1 MSNAY
6 YKELSGWLRQARAD
20 QHITAA
26 AVALRTRMPL
36 ETIEKI
42 EAGDLDFATPVFI
55 QGYLK
60 NYADAIGLDS
70 AAVVREYKV
79 IRTKIA
85 YVTSDRGQVVAR
97 ATAQH
102 SGNPDDLSSEIIP
115 FDPDSHAFA
124 PHSELDQAVR
134 KKISAEKWTNI
145 IMMSSAAC
153 MVILSLYW
161 VVSDDHSQ
169 DEETAAN
176 LAKYERKAETFKQAK
191 IEPRKRLSF
200 YFSEPILTDE
210 EINRKLEVR
219 EREQQDSMRLAIYQ
233 KNQKWPSGQKVRA
246 ITVQEAALDYAQS
259 MK

>member
-1 MSNAY
+1 MNNLY

-20 QHITAA
+20 QHITAV

-42 EAGDLDFATPVFI
+42 ESGDLEFASPVFI

-60 NYADAIGLDS
+60 NYADAVGLD
-70 AAVVREYKV
+70 ATAVIREYKV
-79 IRTKIA
+79 IRSKIA
-85 YVTSDRGQVVAR
+85 YVTSDRGQVVSNVAIQQR
-97 ATAQH
+97 
-102 SGNPDDLSSEIIP
+102 GNPDDLSSEIIP
-115 FDPDSHAFA
+115 FDPNSHALA

-134 KKISAEKWTNI
+134 KKISSERWTNI

-153 MVILSLYW
+153 MVLMSLYW
-161 VVSDDHSQ
+161 VFMDDHSQ

-200 YFSEPILTDE
+200 YFSEPILSE
-210 EINRKLEVR
+210 EEMNRKQEVR
-219 EREQQDSMRLAIYQ
+219 QREQDDSMRLALYQ
-233 KNQKWPSGQKVRA
+233 RNQKLPSDQKVKA